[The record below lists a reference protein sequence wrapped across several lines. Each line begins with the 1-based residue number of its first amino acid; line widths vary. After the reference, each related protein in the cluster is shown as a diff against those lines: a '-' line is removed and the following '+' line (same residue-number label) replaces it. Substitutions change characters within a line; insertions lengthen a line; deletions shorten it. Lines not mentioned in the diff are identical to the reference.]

1 MKTRNTLIRLLVPLL
16 ALGLIAAACGD
27 DDEPAAPDTS
37 AADAA
42 AAEAAAAEAEAEAAA
57 AQAEADAAAAEA
69 EAAAARAAEAEA
81 ELAAAMAEAEGAVDP
96 EVVAELEAQLEAA
109 AAEAEAA
116 QSEADAAAAAQSEAE
131 AAAAE
136 AEAAAAEAEAAAAEA
151 MAEPEPAEPVDV
163 TLQLQWFTQSQFAG
177 YYAAVATGI
186 YEDYGLN
193 VEILEGGVEIV
204 PASVLDSGAADFA
217 VSWVP
222 RGLVPREEGAN
233 ITNIAQVFQRS
244 ATLQVAFADSGIS
257 TVNDLEGRTVGNW
270 GFGNEF
276 ELLAGLRRNGLDPAS
291 DVQLVQQ
298 NFDMLA
304 LISGEIDAAQ
314 AMIYNEYAQ
323 VLETVNPDTGEL
335 YQPDDLN
342 IINWNDVGTAMLQDA
357 LWADADRLDDDPA
370 YHETAVKFVEASLK
384 GWIYCRDNPE
394 ECVDIVL
401 DNAPTLGRSH
411 QTWQLNEINALIWP
425 SPLGVGVMDPDL
437 WAQTVEVATSEGI
450 LASAPDDDAYRP
462 EIAWEA
468 VTNLRNAGV
477 DVIGNNWQ
485 RVPVTLLAGGE

>member
-1 MKTRNTLIRLLVPLL
+1 MRTRITLVRLLVPLL

-27 DDEPAAPDTS
+27 DEEPAAPDTS

-42 AAEAAAAEAEAEAAA
+42 AAEAAAAQAAAEADAAA

-69 EAAAARAAEAEA
+69 QAAADRAAEAEA
-81 ELAAAMAEAEGAVDP
+81 ALEAAMAEAEGAVDP
-96 EVVAELEAQLEAA
+96 EVVAALEAERD
-109 AAEAEAA
+109 AA
-116 QSEADAAAAAQSEAE
+116 QAEADAAAAAQADAVAAAAEAE
-131 AAAAE
+131 SAAAE
-136 AEAAAAEAEAAAAEA
+136 AEAAMEAA
-151 MAEPEPAEPVDV
+151 MAEPEPAPPVDV

-244 ATLQVAFADSGIS
+244 ATLQVAFADSGIT
-257 TVNDLEGRTVGNW
+257 TVADLEGRTVGNW

-335 YQPDDLN
+335 YQPEDLN

-370 YHETAVKFVEASLK
+370 YHETAVKFVEASLL

-425 SPLGVGVMDPDL
+425 SPQGVGVMDKDL
-437 WAQTVEVATSEGI
+437 WDQTVAVATSEGI

-485 RVPVTLLAGGE
+485 PVDVVLLPGGE

>member
-1 MKTRNTLIRLLVPLL
+1 MKTKKTLIRLLAPLL

-27 DDEPAAPDTS
+27 DEEPAAPDTS

-42 AAEAAAAEAEAEAAA
+42 AAAAEADAAA

-81 ELAAAMAEAEGAVDP
+81 ALAEAMAEAEGAIDP
-96 EVVAELEAQLEAA
+96 EVVAALEAELESA
-109 AAEAEAA
+109 AAE
-116 QSEADAAAAAQSEAE
+116 AAAAQSEAE
-131 AAAAE
+131 AAAAAQADAE
-136 AEAAAAEAEAAAAEA
+136 EAAAAAEAAAAEA
-151 MAEPEPAEPVDV
+151 MAEPEPAPPVDV

-257 TVNDLEGRTVGNW
+257 TVDRPEGRTVGNW

-335 YQPDDLN
+335 YQPEDLN

-370 YHETAVKFVEASLK
+370 YHETAVKFVEASLH
-384 GWIYCRDNPE
+384 G
-394 ECVDIVL
+394 VDL
-401 DNAPTLGRSH
+401 LPRQSR
-411 QTWQLNEINALIWP
+411 
-425 SPLGVGVMDPDL
+425 GVRGHRPRQRAHSGPVAPDL
-437 WAQTVEVATSEGI
+437 AAQRDQRPDLAVAAGRGRDGQGPVGPDRRGGHQRGNPRLGPRRRRLPPGDRLGGGHQPAQRRHRRHRQQLAARTRRAAPRRRVATS
-450 LASAPDDDAYRP
+450 
-462 EIAWEA
+462 
-468 VTNLRNAGV
+468 
-477 DVIGNNWQ
+477 
-485 RVPVTLLAGGE
+485 

>member
-1 MKTRNTLIRLLVPLL
+1 MKTRTTLMRLLVPLL
-16 ALGLIAAACGD
+16 ALGLIAASCG

-42 AAEAAAAEAEAEAAA
+42 AAEAAAAQAEAEAAA
-57 AQAEADAAAAEA
+57 AQAEADAADAAAEA
-69 EAAAARAAEAEA
+69 EAAAARAADAEA
-81 ELAAAMAEAEGAVDP
+81 ALEAAMAEAEGAVDP
-96 EVVAELEAQLEAA
+96 EVVAQLEAERDA
-109 AAEAEAA
+109 AQAEAEAA
-116 QSEADAAAAAQSEAE
+116 AAAQAAAE

-136 AEAAAAEAEAAAAEA
+136 AEAAAA
-151 MAEPEPAEPVDV
+151 AEPEPVVEEPAELIDV

-177 YYAAVATGI
+177 YYAAQATGI

-193 VEILEGGVEIV
+193 VEILEGAVDIV
-204 PASVLDSGAADFA
+204 PASVLDAGAADFA

-257 TVNDLEGRTVGNW
+257 TVADLEGRTVGNW

-276 ELLAGLRRNGLDPAS
+276 ELLAGLRTNGLDPAS

-335 YQPDDLN
+335 YQPSDLN
-342 IINWNDVGTAMLQDA
+342 TINWNDEGTAMLQDA

-370 YHETAVKFVEASLK
+370 YRATAVKFVEASLR
-384 GWIYCRDNPE
+384 GWIHCRDNPE

-401 DNAPTLGRSH
+401 DNVPTLGRSH
-411 QTWQLNEINALIWP
+411 QTWQLNEISALIWP

-437 WAQTVEVATSEGI
+437 WAQTVDVATSEEI
-450 LASAPDDDAYRP
+450 LASAPDEGAYRSD
-462 EIAWEA
+462 IAWEA
-468 VTNLRNAGV
+468 VANLRNAGV
-477 DVIGNNWQ
+477 DVMGNNWQ
-485 RVPVTLLAGGE
+485 RVTVELLPGGE

>member
-1 MKTRNTLIRLLVPLL
+1 MKQRNTLIRLLVPLL
-16 ALGLIAAACGD
+16 ALGLVAAACG

-42 AAEAAAAEAEAEAAA
+42 AAEAAAAEAEAAAA
-57 AQAEADAAAAEA
+57 DAQAEADAAAAEA

-81 ELAAAMAEAEGAVDP
+81 ELAAAMAEAEGAIDP
-96 EVVAELEAQLEAA
+96 SVVAELEAQLDAA
-109 AAEAEAA
+109 AAE
-116 QSEADAAAAAQSEAE
+116 AAAAQSEAE
-131 AAAAE
+131 AAAA
-136 AEAAAAEAEAAAAEA
+136 AQAEAEAAAAAAEAAAQEA
-151 MAEPEPAEPVDV
+151 MAEPEPAAPVDV

-257 TVNDLEGRTVGNW
+257 SVADLEGRTVGNW

-304 LISGEIDAAQ
+304 LITGEIDAAQ

-335 YQPDDLN
+335 YQPSDLN
-342 IINWNDVGTAMLQDA
+342 IIDWNDVGTAMLQDA

-370 YHETAVKFVEASLK
+370 YHDTAVKFVEASLL

-394 ECVDIVL
+394 ECVGIVL

-425 SPLGVGVMDPDL
+425 SPQGVGVMDKDL
-437 WAQTVEVATSEGI
+437 WDQTVEVATNEGI

-485 RVPVTLLAGGE
+485 RVPVTLLEGGE

>member
-1 MKTRNTLIRLLVPLL
+1 MKTRNMLVRLLVPLL
-16 ALGLIAAACGD
+16 ALGLVAAACGD
-27 DDEPAAPDTS
+27 DEPAPDTS

-42 AAEAAAAEAEAEAAA
+42 AAEAAAAQAAAEADAAS
-57 AQAEADAAAAEA
+57 AQADADAAAAEA

-81 ELAAAMAEAEGAVDP
+81 ALEAAMAEAEGAVDP
-96 EVVAELEAQLEAA
+96 EVVAALEAERD
-109 AAEAEAA
+109 AA
-116 QSEADAAAAAQSEAE
+116 QAEADAAASAQAEAEADAAAAE

-136 AEAAAAEAEAAAAEA
+136 AEAAMEEA
-151 MAEPEPAEPVDV
+151 MAEPEPAAPVDV
-163 TLQLQWFTQSQFAG
+163 KLQLQWFTQSQFAG

-257 TVNDLEGRTVGNW
+257 TVNDLQGRTVGNW

-276 ELLAGLRRNGLDPAS
+276 ELLAGLRKNGLDPAT

-335 YQPDDLN
+335 YQPEDLN

-370 YHETAVKFVEASLK
+370 YHETAVKFVEASLQ
-384 GWIYCRDNPE
+384 GWIFCRDNPE

-401 DNAPTLGRSH
+401 NNAPTLGRSH

-437 WAQTVEVATSEGI
+437 WAQTVDVATSEGI

-485 RVPVTLLAGGE
+485 RVPVTLLPGGE

>member
-1 MKTRNTLIRLLVPLL
+1 MRTRNTLVRLLVPLL
-16 ALGLIAAACGD
+16 ALGLIAAACGE

-37 AADAA
+37 AAEAAAA
-42 AAEAAAAEAEAEAAA
+42 AAEADAATAQAAA
-57 AQAEADAAAAEA
+57 DTAAAEA

-81 ELAAAMAEAEGAVDP
+81 ELEAAKAEAAGAVDL
-96 EVVAELEAQLEAA
+96 EVVAELEAELEAA
-109 AAEAEAA
+109 QADAE
-116 QSEADAAAAAQSEAE
+116 AAAAAQ
-131 AAAAE
+131 AE
-136 AEAAAAEAEAAAAEA
+136 AEAAAAAAEAAAAE
-151 MAEPEPAEPVDV
+151 PEPVAEEVTDV

-177 YYAAVATGI
+177 YYAAQALGI

-244 ATLQVAFADSGIS
+244 ATLQVAFVDSGIS
-257 TVNDLEGRTVGNW
+257 TVGDLEGRTVGNW

-276 ELLAGLRRNGLDPAS
+276 ELLAGLRANGLDPAS

-323 VLETVNPDTGEL
+323 VLETENPDTGEL
-335 YQPDDLN
+335 YQPEDLN

-370 YHETAVKFVEASLK
+370 YHATAVKFVEASLL
-384 GWIYCRDNPE
+384 GWIHCRDNPE

-411 QTWQLNEINALIWP
+411 QTWQLNEISALIWP

-437 WAQTVEVATSEGI
+437 WAQTAEVATSENI
-450 LASAPDDDAYRP
+450 LASAPDEDAYRP

-468 VTNLRNAGV
+468 VTNLRNSGV
-477 DVIGNNWQ
+477 DVIGNSWQ
-485 RVPVTLLAGGE
+485 RVDVELLPGGE

>member
-1 MKTRNTLIRLLVPLL
+1 MKTRITLMRLLVPLL

-27 DDEPAAPDTS
+27 AEEPAPDTS

-42 AAEAAAAEAEAEAAA
+42 AQAEADAAA
-57 AQAEADAAAAEA
+57 AQAEAADAAAEA
-69 EAAAARAAEAEA
+69 EAAAARAADAEA
-81 ELAAAMAEAEGAVDP
+81 ELAAVMAEAEGAVDP
-96 EVVAELEAQLEAA
+96 EVVAQLEAQLQAA
-109 AAEAEAA
+109 QDEAE
-116 QSEADAAAAAQSEAE
+116 AAAAAQ
-131 AAAAE
+131 AE
-136 AEAAAAEAEAAAAEA
+136 AEAAAAAAETA
-151 MAEPEPAEPVDV
+151 AEEPEPVVEELREVS
-163 TLQLQWFTQSQFAG
+163 LQLQWFTQSQFAG
-177 YYAAVATGI
+177 YYAAQALGI
-186 YEDYGLN
+186 YEEYGLD

-257 TVNDLEGRTVGNW
+257 SVADLEGRTVGNW

-276 ELLAGLRRNGLDPAS
+276 ELLAGLRTNGLDPAS

-304 LISGEIDAAQ
+304 LVSGEIDAAQ

-335 YQPDDLN
+335 YQPEDLN
-342 IINWNDVGTAMLQDA
+342 IINWNDEGTAMLQDA
-357 LWADADRLDDDPA
+357 LWADADRLDDDPV
-370 YHETAVKFVEASLK
+370 YRDTAVKFVEASLR
-384 GWIYCRDNPE
+384 GWIHCRDNPD
-394 ECVDIVL
+394 ECVQIVL
-401 DNAPTLGRSH
+401 ANAPTLGLSH
-411 QTWQLNEINALIWP
+411 QTWQLNEISALIWP

-450 LASAPDDDAYRP
+450 LASAPDEGAYRSD
-462 EIAWEA
+462 IAWEA
-468 VTNLRNAGV
+468 WPTCVPPASTSSATAGSAS
-477 DVIGNNWQ
+477 
-485 RVPVTLLAGGE
+485 PSSCSPAASSH

>member
-1 MKTRNTLIRLLVPLL
+1 MKTRKTLIRLLVPLL
-16 ALGLIAAACGD
+16 ALGLIAAACGE

-42 AAEAAAAEAEAEAAA
+42 AAEAAEAAAAAEADAAA

-81 ELAAAMAEAEGAVDP
+81 ALDAAMAEAVDP
-96 EVVAELEAQLEAA
+96 EAVAELEAQLEAA
-109 AAEAEAA
+109 AAEAAAA
-116 QSEADAAAAAQSEAE
+116 QADAEAAAAAQADAEAAAAAAE

-136 AEAAAAEAEAAAAEA
+136 AT
-151 MAEPEPAEPVDV
+151 AEPEPAEPVDV

-257 TVNDLEGRTVGNW
+257 TVTDLEGRTVGNW

-276 ELLAGLRRNGLDPAS
+276 ELLAGLRSNGLDPAS

-384 GWIYCRDNPE
+384 GWIYCRDNPD
-394 ECVDIVL
+394 ECVQIVL
-401 DNAPTLGRSH
+401 DNAPTLGLSH
-411 QTWQLNEINALIWP
+411 QTWQLNEISALIWP

-437 WAQTVEVATSEGI
+437 WAQTVDVATSEGI

>member
-1 MKTRNTLIRLLVPLL
+1 MNTRITLVRLLVPLL

-27 DDEPAAPDTS
+27 DEEAPAPDTS
-37 AADAA
+37 AAEAAAAAAEADAAAAQADADAA
-42 AAEAAAAEAEAEAAA
+42 AAEA
-57 AQAEADAAAAEA
+57 D
-69 EAAAARAAEAEA
+69 AAAARAAEAEA
-81 ELAAAMAEAEGAVDP
+81 ALEAAMAEAEGAVDP
-96 EVVAELEAQLEAA
+96 EVVADLEAA
-109 AAEAEAA
+109 LEAAQAEAEAA
-116 QSEADAAAAAQSEAE
+116 AAAQ
-131 AAAAE
+131 AE
-136 AEAAAAEAEAAAAEA
+136 AEAAAAEAEAAAAEPA
-151 MAEPEPAEPVDV
+151 VEEPSVTDV

-177 YYAAVATGI
+177 YYAAQALGI

-257 TVNDLEGRTVGNW
+257 TVADLEGRTVGNW

-276 ELLAGLRRNGLDPAS
+276 ELLAGLRTNGLDPAS

-323 VLETVNPDTGEL
+323 VLETENPATGEL
-335 YQPDDLN
+335 FQPEDLN
-342 IINWNDVGTAMLQDA
+342 IINWNDEGTAMLQDA
-357 LWADADRLDDDPA
+357 LWADADRLDDDPV
-370 YHETAVKFVEASLK
+370 YRETAVKFVEASLR
-384 GWIYCRDNPE
+384 GWIHCRDNPG
-394 ECVDIVL
+394 ECVDVVL
-401 DNAPTLGRSH
+401 NNAPTLGRSH
-411 QTWQLNEINALIWP
+411 QTWQLNEISALIWP

-437 WAQTVEVATSEGI
+437 WAQTADVATSEGI
-450 LASAPDDDAYRP
+450 LASAPDEDAYRSD
-462 EIAWEA
+462 IAWEA
-468 VTNLRNAGV
+468 VANLRNAGV
-477 DVIGNNWQ
+477 DVVGNNWQ
-485 RVPVTLLAGGE
+485 RVTVELLPGGE

>member
-1 MKTRNTLIRLLVPLL
+1 MKARMTLMRLLVPLL
-16 ALGLIAAACGD
+16 ALGLVAAACGD
-27 DDEPAAPDTS
+27 DEAAPDTS
-37 AADAA
+37 
-42 AAEAAAAEAEAEAAA
+42 AAEAAAAEAEAQAAA
-57 AQAEADAAAAEA
+57 AQAQADTAAAEA
-69 EAAAARAAEAEA
+69 EAAAARATEAEA
-81 ELAAAMAEAEGAVDP
+81 ALEAAMAEAEGAVDP
-96 EVVAELEAQLEAA
+96 EVVSELEAQLEAA
-109 AAEAEAA
+109 QA
-116 QSEADAAAAAQSEAE
+116 EADAAK
-131 AAAAE
+131 AE
-136 AEAAAAEAEAAAAEA
+136 AEAAAAAAEEA
-151 MAEPEPAEPVDV
+151 MEEPAEEPMEMTEVS
-163 TLQLQWFTQSQFAG
+163 LQLQWFTQAQFAG
-177 YYAAVATGI
+177 YYAAQALGI
-186 YEDYGLN
+186 YEEYGLD

-257 TVNDLEGRTVGNW
+257 TVADLQGRTVGNW

-276 ELLAGLRRNGLDPAS
+276 ELLAGLRKNGLDPDS

-335 YQPDDLN
+335 YQPSDLN
-342 IINWNDVGTAMLQDA
+342 VIDWNDVGTAMLQDA

-370 YHETAVKFVEASLK
+370 YHETAVKFVEASLL
-384 GWIYCRDNPE
+384 GWIHCRDNPD

-411 QTWQLNEINALIWP
+411 QTWQLNEISALIWP

-437 WAQTVEVATSEGI
+437 WAQTVDVATSEGI

-485 RVPVTLLAGGE
+485 RVTVELLPGGE

>member
-1 MKTRNTLIRLLVPLL
+1 MKARNTLVRLLVPLM
-16 ALGLIAAACGD
+16 ALGLIAAACGE
-27 DDEPAAPDTS
+27 DDEPAPDTS
-37 AADAA
+37 AADTA
-42 AAEAAAAEAEAEAAA
+42 AAEAAAAAAEADAAA

-69 EAAAARAAEAEA
+69 DAAAARAADAEA
-81 ELAAAMAEAEGAVDP
+81 ALEAAMAEAEGAVDP
-96 EVVAELEAQLEAA
+96 AVVAELEAERDAA
-109 AAEAEAA
+109 QAEAEAA
-116 QSEADAAAAAQSEAE
+116 AAAQADAE

-136 AEAAAAEAEAAAAEA
+136 AEAAMEEA
-151 MAEPEPAEPVDV
+151 MAEPEPEPVTMTDV

-257 TVNDLEGRTVGNW
+257 TVADLEGRTVGNW

-335 YQPDDLN
+335 YQPEDLN

-370 YHETAVKFVEASLK
+370 YHETAVKFVEASLM

-425 SPLGVGVMDPDL
+425 SPQGVGVMDKDL
-437 WAQTVEVATSEGI
+437 WDQTVAVATSEGI

-468 VTNLRNAGV
+468 VTNLRNAGI

-485 RVPVTLLAGGE
+485 RVPVELLPGGE

>member
-1 MKTRNTLIRLLVPLL
+1 MKARNTWMRLLVPLL

-27 DDEPAAPDTS
+27 DEEPVADTS
-37 AADAA
+37 AAD
-42 AAEAAAAEAEAEAAA
+42 AAA
-57 AQAEADAAAAEA
+57 AQAEADAAAAQAEADAAADRAAAA
-69 EAAAARAAEAEA
+69 EAAAAEAQAALE
-81 ELAAAMAEAEGAVDP
+81 AAMAEAEGAVDP
-96 EVVAELEAQLEAA
+96 EAVAALEAELEAAAAAAAAAQAEAEAAAAAQAEAEAAAA
-109 AAEAEAA
+109 AAEAEA
-116 QSEADAAAAAQSEAE
+116 EA
-131 AAAAE
+131 
-136 AEAAAAEAEAAAAEA
+136 A
-151 MAEPEPAEPVDV
+151 MAEPEPEPETMTDV

-244 ATLQVAFADSGIS
+244 ATLQVSFADSGIS
-257 TVNDLEGRTVGNW
+257 TVTDLEGRTVGNW

-276 ELLAGLRRNGLDPAS
+276 ELLAGLRKSGLDPAS

-335 YQPDDLN
+335 YQPEDLN

-370 YHETAVKFVEASLK
+370 YHETAVKFVEASLR
-384 GWIYCRDNPE
+384 GWIFCRDNPE

-437 WAQTVEVATSEGI
+437 WAQTAEVATSEGI
-450 LASAPDDDAYRP
+450 LASAPDEDAYRP

-477 DVIGNNWQ
+477 DVIGNSWQ
-485 RVPVTLLAGGE
+485 RVPVELLPGGE